1 MKRFCTGLLV
11 LVVTTVVPAGR
22 ADAQIIDAIEDA
34 IKAAL
39 MAVDLGIQKV
49 QTETVNL
56 QDAQKAVE
64 NAMQQT
70 QLGNITSWVQQ
81 QKDLFSEYYQE
92 LVQVKNAIATYDKV
106 VSMIDKQAQLV
117 KDYQTAYA
125 AMQKDSHF
133 SAQEISYIGSV
144 YSGILNQSVE
154 NLKQLEMVITAL
166 VTQMS
171 DGSRLRIIDGAGAR
185 IDQNYS
191 DLHQF
196 TQQNILLSMQRATD
210 ANDLQEVEL
219 LYGLQ

>member
-1 MKRFCTGLLV
+1 MKRFCMGLFLILV
-11 LVVTTVVPAGR
+11 ATAIPAGR

-56 QDAQKAVE
+56 QDAQKALE

-70 QLGNITSWVQQ
+70 QLGDITSWVQQ

-92 LVQVKNAIATYDKV
+92 LLQVKNALTAYDKV

-133 SAQEISYIGSV
+133 SAQEISYIGQV
-144 YSGILNQSVE
+144 YSGILKQSIE

>member
-1 MKRFCTGLLV
+1 MKKVFIGCLLMV
-11 LVVTTVVPAGR
+11 AAILVPAGR

-34 IKAAL
+34 IKASL

-56 QDAQKAVE
+56 QDAEKAVE

-70 QLGNITSWVQQ
+70 QLGDITSWVQQ

-92 LVQVKNAIATYDKV
+92 LLQVKNALTAYDKV
-106 VSMIDKQAQLV
+106 VAMIDKQAQLV
-117 KDYQTAYA
+117 KDYQTAWA

-154 NLKQLEMVITAL
+154 NLKQLKMVITTL

-210 ANDLQEVEL
+210 ASDLEEVKQ

>member
-1 MKRFCTGLLV
+1 MKKIIFIMTLAVMGV
-11 LVVTTVVPAGR
+11 LVPAGR

-56 QDAQKAVE
+56 QDAQKALE

-70 QLGNITSWVQQ
+70 QLGDITSWVQQ
-81 QKDLFSEYYQE
+81 QKTLFSEYYQE
-92 LVQVKNAIATYDKV
+92 LLQVKNALTAYDKV

-133 SAQEISYIGSV
+133 SAQEITYIGSV

-154 NLKQLEMVITAL
+154 NLKQLELVITAL

-171 DGSRLRIIDGAGAR
+171 DASRLRIIDGAGAR

-210 ANDLQEVEL
+210 ASELQEVKQ

>member
-1 MKRFCTGLLV
+1 MKRFFMALLV
-11 LVVTTVVPAGR
+11 LGIITMIPAGR
-22 ADAQIIDAIEDA
+22 ANAQIIDAIEDA

-56 QDAQKAVE
+56 QDAQKALE

-70 QLGNITSWVQQ
+70 QLGDITSWVQQ

-92 LVQVKNAIATYDKV
+92 LLQVKNALTAYDKV
-106 VSMIDKQAQLV
+106 VSMIDKQAQLI

-125 AMQKDSHF
+125 AMQNDPHF
-133 SAQEISYIGSV
+133 SAQEISYIGQV
-144 YSGILNQSVE
+144 YSGILKQSVE
-154 NLKQLEMVITAL
+154 NLNQLEMVITAL
-166 VTQMS
+166 VTQMG

-210 ANDLQEVEL
+210 TKDLQEVEL

>member
-1 MKRFCTGLLV
+1 MKRLLFGLLV
-11 LVVTTVVPAGR
+11 FGAFLVLPAGR
-22 ADAQIIDAIEDA
+22 ADAQIIDAIEDI

-49 QTETVNL
+49 QTATVNL
-56 QDAQKAVE
+56 QDAEKALE
-64 NAMQQT
+64 NTMAQT
-70 QLGNITSWVQQ
+70 QLGDITSWVQQ
-81 QKDLFSEYYQE
+81 QKDLFSDYYKE
-92 LVQVKNAIATYDKV
+92 LLQVKNALAAYDKV

-117 KDYQTAYA
+117 KDYQTAWA
-125 AMQKDSHF
+125 AIQKDNHF

-154 NLKQLEMVITAL
+154 NLKQLDMVITAL

-171 DGSRLRIIDGAGAR
+171 DGSRLGIIDGAGAR

-196 TQQNILLSMQRATD
+196 TQQNILLSMQRSTD
-210 ANDLQEVEL
+210 ANDLNEVKL

>member
-1 MKRFCTGLLV
+1 MKRLLFGLLV
-11 LVVTTVVPAGR
+11 FAVFLVLPAGR
-22 ADAQIIDAIEDA
+22 ADAQIIDAIEDI

-49 QTETVNL
+49 QTATVNL
-56 QDAQKAVE
+56 QDAEKALE
-64 NAMQQT
+64 NTMAQT
-70 QLGNITSWVQQ
+70 QLGDITSWVQQ
-81 QKDLFSEYYQE
+81 QKDLFSGYYQE
-92 LVQVKNAIATYDKV
+92 LLQVKNALATYDKV

-117 KDYQTAYA
+117 KDYQTAWA
-125 AMQKDSHF
+125 AIQKDNHF

-144 YSGILNQSVE
+144 FSGILNQSVE
-154 NLKQLEMVITAL
+154 NLKQLDMVITAL

-171 DGSRLRIIDGAGAR
+171 DGSRLAIIDGAGAR

-196 TQQNILLSMQRATD
+196 TQQNILLSMQRSTD
-210 ANDLQEVEL
+210 ANDLNEVKL

>member
-1 MKRFCTGLLV
+1 MGLLV
-11 LVVTTVVPAGR
+11 LVMATVVPAGR
-22 ADAQIIDAIEDA
+22 ADAQIIDAVEDA

-49 QTETVNL
+49 QTETINL

-70 QLGNITSWVQQ
+70 QLGDITNWVQQ
-81 QKDLFSEYYQE
+81 QKSLFSGYYQE
-92 LVQVKNAIATYDKV
+92 LLQVKNALTAYDKV

-133 SAQEISYIGSV
+133 SAQEISYIGQV

-154 NLKQLEMVITAL
+154 NLKQLDIVITAL

-185 IDQNYS
+185 IDRNYA

-196 TQQNILLSMQRATD
+196 TEQNILLSMQRATD
-210 ANDLQEVEL
+210 ANDLQEVKL

>member
-1 MKRFCTGLLV
+1 MKRFCIVLLV
-11 LVVTTVVPAGR
+11 IVMATLVPAGR

-70 QLGNITSWVQQ
+70 QLGNITGWVQQ

-92 LVQVKNAIATYDKV
+92 LVQVKNAITTYDKV

-117 KDYQTAYA
+117 RDYQTAYA

-154 NLKQLEMVITAL
+154 NLKQLELVITAL

-185 IDQNYS
+185 IDKNYS
-191 DLHQF
+191 DLQQF
-196 TQQNILLSMQRATD
+196 TQQNILLSTQRAKDQTD
-210 ANDLQEVEL
+210 LDEIKL
-219 LYGLQ
+219 LYGIQ

>member
-1 MKRFCTGLLV
+1 MKRFCMGLLLIV
-11 LVVTTVVPAGR
+11 GITVIPAGR
-22 ADAQIIDAIEDA
+22 ANAQIIDAIEDA

-49 QTETVNL
+49 QTETINL

-70 QLGNITSWVQQ
+70 QLGDITSWVQQ
-81 QKDLFSEYYQE
+81 QKGLFSEYYQE
-92 LVQVKNAIATYDKV
+92 LLQVKNALTAYDKV

-185 IDQNYS
+185 IDKNYS

>member
-1 MKRFCTGLLV
+1 MKKTLLIMMLATLGLLI
-11 LVVTTVVPAGR
+11 PAGR

-56 QDAQKAVE
+56 QNAQKAVE

-70 QLGNITSWVQQ
+70 QLGDITSWVQQ
-81 QKDLFSEYYQE
+81 QKDLFSKYYQE
-92 LVQVKNAIATYDKV
+92 LLQVKNALATYDKV

-133 SAQEISYIGSV
+133 SAKEISYIGSV

-154 NLKQLEMVITAL
+154 NLKQLDMVITAL

-171 DGSRLRIIDGAGAR
+171 DGSRLRIIDGAGSR

-196 TQQNILLSMQRATD
+196 TQQNILLSMQRATN

>member
-1 MKRFCTGLLV
+1 MKRIIFGLLV
-11 LVVTTVVPAGR
+11 FGAFLVLPAGR
-22 ADAQIIDAIEDA
+22 ADAQIIDAIEDI

-49 QTETVNL
+49 QTATVNL
-56 QDAQKAVE
+56 QDAEKALE
-64 NAMQQT
+64 NAMAQT
-70 QLGNITSWVQQ
+70 QLGDITSWVQQ
-81 QKDLFSEYYQE
+81 QKDLFSGYYQE
-92 LVQVKNAIATYDKV
+92 LLQVKNALAAYDKV

-117 KDYQTAYA
+117 KDYQTAWA
-125 AMQKDSHF
+125 AIQKDNHF
-133 SAQEISYIGSV
+133 NAQEISYIGSV
-144 YSGILNQSVE
+144 YTGILNQSIE
-154 NLKQLEMVITAL
+154 NLKQLDMVITAL

-171 DGSRLRIIDGAGAR
+171 DGSRLAIIDGAGAR

-196 TQQNILLSMQRATD
+196 TQQNILLSMQRSTD